1 MKMSA
6 TKSGK
11 TPRIIAGVDG
21 SPASLAALRWAVRQ
35 AEATGGV
42 VDAVI
47 AWQLPVQSSGYGY
60 SPMTVAECS
69 EFIQTATKT
78 VQEAV
83 GEVTGPEGNPR
94 VHTVVAEG
102 NPAQVLMD
110 ASEGAD
116 LLVLGT
122 RGHGWFTET
131 LLGSVTQDCVHH
143 AHCPVVVMRGAS
155 KASAQDKAA

>member
-1 MKMSA
+1 MSA
-6 TKSGK
+6 TKNGK
-11 TPRIIAGVDG
+11 TPRIVAGVDG
-21 SPASLAALRWAVRQ
+21 SPASLTALRWAVQQ
-35 AEATGGV
+35 AEGTGGV

-47 AWQLPVQSSGYGY
+47 AWQLPGQSSGYGW
-60 SPMTVAECS
+60 SPVTTAECS
-69 EFIQTATKT
+69 EFVETATKT
-78 VQEAV
+78 VHEAV
-83 GEVTGPEGNPR
+83 SEVTGPEGNLR
-94 VHTVVAEG
+94 VHTLVTEG

-131 LLGSVTQDCVHH
+131 LLGSVSQDCVQY

-155 KASAQDKAA
+155 GQASVKGKAA

>member
-1 MKMSA
+1 MSA
-6 TKSGK
+6 TKNGK
-11 TPRIIAGVDG
+11 TPRIVAGVDG
-21 SPASLAALRWAVRQ
+21 SPASLAALRWAVQQ
-35 AEATGGV
+35 AEGTGGI

-47 AWQLPVQSSGYGY
+47 AWQIPTTLTGYGW
-60 SPMTVAECS
+60 SPLTIAECS
-69 EFIQTATKT
+69 EFVETATKT
-78 VQEAV
+78 VHEAV
-83 GEVTGPEGNPR
+83 SDVTGPQGNPR
-94 VHTVVAEG
+94 AHTQVVEG

-131 LLGSVTQDCVHH
+131 LLGSVSQDFVHQ

-155 KASAQDKAA
+155 SQASVNDKAA